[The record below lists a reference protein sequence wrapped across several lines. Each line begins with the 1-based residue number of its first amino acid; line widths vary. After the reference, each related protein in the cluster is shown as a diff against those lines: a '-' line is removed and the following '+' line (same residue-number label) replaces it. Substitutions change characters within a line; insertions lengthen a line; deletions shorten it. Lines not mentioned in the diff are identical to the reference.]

1 MREPQVT
8 GIVRAI
14 LLAYVFITLF
24 PALFSFSNSTQQY
37 NKTEL
42 DRYSASLISSVWFIA
57 GAAAVTAYLFA
68 QAYTGPVYDW
78 KTPWRTPA
86 SLLFFVWIPALTLI
100 QGVASIQ
107 RPDESQLSVWVAV
120 SVTAI
125 ITLNT
130 AHTK

>member
-1 MREPQVT
+1 MRDVT

-24 PALFSFSNSTQQY
+24 PALFSFSNATQQY

-42 DRYSASLISSVWFIA
+42 DRYSGSLISSIWFIA
-57 GAAAVTAYLFA
+57 GAAAITAYLFA
-68 QAYTGPVYDW
+68 QVYTGPVYDW
-78 KTPWRTPA
+78 RTQWRAPA
-86 SLLFFVWIPALTLI
+86 SLLFFVWIPALTLF
-100 QGVASIQ
+100 QGIASIQ
-107 RPDESQLSVWVAV
+107 RPDESQLSVWIAV